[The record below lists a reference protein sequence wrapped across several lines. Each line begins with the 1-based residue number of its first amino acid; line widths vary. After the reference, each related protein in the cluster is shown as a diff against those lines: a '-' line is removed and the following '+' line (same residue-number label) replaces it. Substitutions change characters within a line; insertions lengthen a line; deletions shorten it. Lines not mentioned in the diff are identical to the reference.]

1 MNEPRNVVDGIE
13 VNGIETYAL
22 RDDAPKAERRL
33 AFPTVA
39 LGGST
44 PS

>member
-1 MNEPRNVVDGIE
+1 MNESRYVVDGIE
-13 VNGIETYAL
+13 TYVL
-22 RDDAPKAERRL
+22 RDDTTKVERKF